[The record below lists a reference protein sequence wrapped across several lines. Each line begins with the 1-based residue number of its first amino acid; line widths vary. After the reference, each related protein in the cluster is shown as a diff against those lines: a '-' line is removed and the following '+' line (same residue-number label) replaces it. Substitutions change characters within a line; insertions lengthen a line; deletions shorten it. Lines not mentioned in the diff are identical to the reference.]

1 MKKFTIDRIEES
13 KAVLECENGDCV
25 SLDLKSL
32 PKNIKEGDVL
42 CFEEGSYF
50 LDADETAKRKERIK
64 DLMSKLFS
72 E

>member
-1 MKKFTIDRIEES
+1 MKQFTIDRIEEN

-25 SLDLKSL
+25 SLELSSL

-50 LDADETAKRKERIK
+50 LDAAETQKRKEHIK
-64 DLMSKLFS
+64 NLMNSLF